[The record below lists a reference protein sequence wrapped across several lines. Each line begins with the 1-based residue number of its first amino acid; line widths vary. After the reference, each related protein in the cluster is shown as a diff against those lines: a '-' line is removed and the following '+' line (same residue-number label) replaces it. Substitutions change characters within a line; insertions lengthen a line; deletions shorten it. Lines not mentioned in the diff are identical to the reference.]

1 MLQNCYNCR
10 NVTKGARYCS
20 KKCWI
25 EDALPTMIE
34 KSGMNKGIY
43 KNYTFENAKFISKE
57 EKILEGKVKK
67 YLSKEIEKGLF
78 IFGSTGNGKTY
89 IIFAVVREVMK
100 ALMLEAKVF
109 SVPRMIADY
118 KDNHFDNRIIRKA
131 EGIDIAIFD
140 DLGSEYQ
147 DKNNLSTELLTR
159 IIDERLVENRLT
171 FFTSNL
177 TPKMIGE
184 TLDSRLISRIKAMTF
199 SIEMKGKDRRNE

>member
-1 MLQNCYNCR
+1 
-10 NVTKGARYCS
+10 
-20 KKCWI
+20 
-25 EDALPTMIE
+25 
-34 KSGMNKGIY
+34 
-43 KNYTFENAKFISKE
+43 
-57 EKILEGKVKK
+57 
-67 YLSKEIEKGLF
+67 
-78 IFGSTGNGKTY
+78 
-89 IIFAVVREVMK
+89 MK

-147 DKNNLSTELLTR
+147 DKNNFSTELLTR

-177 TPKMIGE
+177 STKMIGE
-184 TLDSRLISRIKAMTF
+184 TLDSRLISRIKAMTY
-199 SIEMKGKDRRNE
+199 SIEMKGSDRRNVS

>member
-1 MLQNCYNCR
+1 MP
-10 NVTKGARYCS
+10 KM
-20 KKCWI
+20 I
-25 EDALPTMIE
+25 ED
-34 KSGMNKGIY
+34 SGMNRGIY
-43 KNYTFENAKFISKE
+43 KYFTLDKFIFDSDE
-57 EKILEGKVKK
+57 EKILEKK
-67 YLSKEIEKGLF
+67 IKNYLNSNIDRGF
-78 IFGSTGNGKTY
+78 YFYGTVGIGKTHL
-89 IIFAVVREVMK
+89 IFAVVREVMK

-118 KDNHFDNRIIRKA
+118 KDNNFDSRIIRKA
-131 EGIDIAIFD
+131 ERIDIAVFD

-159 IIDERLVENRLT
+159 IVDERLVESRLT

-177 TPKMIGE
+177 SPKMIGE